1 MDPGQA
7 RRSVGPELG
16 PNCLQGLLAD
26 GTTGKELKSHVMEK
40 TCLSAPETL
49 IENLVVATNSFLAS
63 SNFCRQLITF
73 TNSLDPDQNEQNVF
87 QRSGSKLF
95 DTLIAVL
102 KEFFE
107 KVNL

>member
-1 MDPGQA
+1 
-7 RRSVGPELG
+7 
-16 PNCLQGLLAD
+16 
-26 GTTGKELKSHVMEK
+26 MEK

-49 IENLVVATNSFLAS
+49 IENSVVATNSFLAS

-95 DTLIAVL
+95 DTLIVVL

-107 KVNL
+107 KVNF